1 MVFYPNTQIKDP
13 FANEPV
19 PMKIPSSGQVMED
32 PRIQRNVQAY
42 MDKLNADAA
51 RGQAIRDTL
60 AREPYI
66 SPTEN
71 VRPLNP
77 EIEERVRDAVFN
89 PREDNSFNDRIV
101 EAYQRKMLGPSD
113 KISNEELVSEAQIK
127 QPEAKK
133 GNSKPASK
141 KEQFKAKAKKSVR
154 DWTDNSGMHYIANVN
169 PYAAAGMGFANQ
181 MANPFKQRYFE
192 SRADANEEEDARRLN
207 YEIGRQAKLDK
218 AAEEER
224 KRQREIEDYIPS
236 VEAPSTLGVRGV
248 DVDGFNKDI
257 SDILARKDIS
267 APVKRQMIAERVA
280 KIRKEV
286 ASAERGFNFKGV
298 GPIASSQNRW
308 MSGLHKLGL
317 WKSAEGRENE
327 SIKKQ
332 MPGAKVLQLTS
343 SQEELFLKNN
353 PGLLEAVNNIESST
367 GAYARIVQKPDG
379 RIVIGMF
386 DPDKNSF
393 IRIFD
398 PQEMRSEKGLGMNED
413 RIVQGLLDE

>member
-60 AREPYI
+60 AREQYI

-77 EIEERVRDAVFN
+77 EIEDRVRDAVFN
-89 PREDNSFNDRIV
+89 PKEDTSFNDRVI
-101 EAYQRKMLGPSD
+101 EAYQKKMLGPSD
-113 KISNEELVSEAQIK
+113 K
-127 QPEAKK
+127 
-133 GNSKPASK
+133 GDDKPVSK

-192 SRADANEEEDARRLN
+192 GKADANEEEDARRLN

-267 APVKRQMIAERVA
+267 APVKRKMIAERVA

-286 ASAERGFNFKGV
+286 ASAERGFNLKDV

-317 WKSAEGRENE
+317 WRSAEGRENE

-393 IRIFD
+393 VRIFD

>member
-51 RGQAIRDTL
+51 RGQAIRDAL
-60 AREPYI
+60 AREKQI
-66 SPTEN
+66 SPTES

-77 EIEERVRDAVFN
+77 EVEERVKDAVFN
-89 PREDNSFNDRIV
+89 PREDTSFNDRVI
-101 EAYQRKMLGPSD
+101 EAYQKKMLGPSD
-113 KISNEELVSEAQIK
+113 KDSGDKKQIPK
-127 QPEAKK
+127 T
-133 GNSKPASK
+133 
-141 KEQFKAKAKKSVR
+141 EQFKAKAKKSVR

-218 AAEEER
+218 FAEEER

-308 MSGLHKLGL
+308 ESGLHKLGL

>member
-60 AREPYI
+60 AREKQI

-89 PREDNSFNDRIV
+89 PKEDVSFNDRVI
-101 EAYQRKMLGPSD
+101 EAYQRKMLGPSEKASGD
-113 KISNEELVSEAQIK
+113 KQE
-127 QPEAKK
+127 P
-133 GNSKPASK
+133 K

-154 DWTDNSGMHYIANVN
+154 DWTDNSGMHYIASVN

-218 AAEEER
+218 VAEEER

-267 APVKRQMIAERVA
+267 APVKRKMIVERVA

-332 MPGAKVLQLTS
+332 IPGAKVLQLTS
-343 SQEELFLKNN
+343 SQEDLFLKNN

-386 DPDKNSF
+386 DPNKNSF

-398 PQEMRSEKGLGMNED
+398 PQEMRSEKSIGMQED

>member
-77 EIEERVRDAVFN
+77 EIEDSIRDAVFN
-89 PREDNSFNDRIV
+89 PKEDTSFNDRVI
-101 EAYQRKMLGPSD
+101 EAYQKKMLGPSEKGDD
-113 KISNEELVSEAQIK
+113 KPV
-127 QPEAKK
+127 
-133 GNSKPASK
+133 SK

-154 DWTDNSGMHYIANVN
+154 DWTDNSGMQYIANVN

-267 APVKRQMIAERVA
+267 APVKRKMIAERVA

-286 ASAERGFNFKGV
+286 ASAERGFNLKDV

>member
-77 EIEERVRDAVFN
+77 EIEECVRDAVFN
-89 PREDNSFNDRIV
+89 PREDTSFNDRVI
-101 EAYQRKMLGPSD
+101 EAYQKKMLGPSD
-113 KISNEELVSEAQIK
+113 KDSGDKK
-127 QPEAKK
+127 QEP
-133 GNSKPASK
+133 K

-154 DWTDNSGMHYIANVN
+154 DWTDNSGMQYIASVN

-248 DVDGFNKDI
+248 DIDGFNKDI
-257 SDILARKDIS
+257 SDILARKDIP

-386 DPDKNSF
+386 DPNKNSF
-393 IRIFD
+393 VRIFD
-398 PQEMRSEKGLGMNED
+398 PQEMRSEKGLGIQED